1 MKGLRRYFLPVI
13 IILAILFL
21 FFIVNQ
27 LFLEIDPDF
36 IQNWILS
43 WGWWAP
49 FVFLLMFICRPFT
62 FFPSSLLALAG
73 GLAFGV
79 REGFI
84 FTFIGSLS
92 GALVSFWIARKMGR
106 SYVKRKW
113 PGYANKI
120 QTRMEKQGFLYLFL
134 LRLAPFLGFDMVT
147 YMAAFSNIRFSTYF
161 FASVLGILPG
171 AFAYTF
177 LGGSVATGKFQLLIT
192 AAIVLLIVIT
202 LPLIGLRK
210 KEK

>member
-1 MKGLRRYFLPVI
+1 MKGMRRYFLPAI

-21 FFIVNQ
+21 FFFANRM
-27 LFLEIDPDF
+27 FLEIDPGF

-49 FVFLLMFICRPFT
+49 FVFFLMFICRPFT
-62 FFPSSLLALAG
+62 LFPSSLLALAG

-84 FTFIGSLS
+84 FTYIGSLF
-92 GALVSFWIARKMGR
+92 GALLSFWVARKLGR

-113 PGYANKI
+113 PDYSDKI
-120 QTRMEKQGFLYLFL
+120 QNQIEKRGFFYLFL
-134 LRLAPFLGFDMVT
+134 LRLVPFLGFDMVS
-147 YMAAFSNIRFSTYF
+147 YMAALSNIRFSTYL
-161 FASVLGILPG
+161 FATVFGILPG

-177 LGGSVATGKFQLLIT
+177 LGGSVATGEFQMFMI
-192 AAIVLLIVIT
+192 AAVVLMIVIAV
-202 LPLIGLRK
+202 PIIWLRK
-210 KEK
+210 KGK